1 MWRFLR
7 AHKNAKIRCLA
18 RTTRADL
25 SSSGTAKPHK
35 SWNLARLYMSF
46 AIAEKPRLPR
56 RTFPLTAMCLLTAFS
71 ACDSIHKHPCST
83 LVMCTRMFAICP
95 PLSCYPQHSALLRGL
110 DHTFGLSLL
119 LWALS
124 FPTVPTLFKPVL
136 PTQTPQLD
144 SHKRPQPEGHRRCA
158 MLYNYIE
165 LYYLILVLYFITS
178 DHILA
183 YSSKSYCRSYTST
196 RTRRGGSC
204 LRGIYIYIYI
214 IRPFSSIELACAV
227 RQPSPCVRAFCESGV
242 LFLMSHLKLH
252 FTSHFS
258 LHSPH
263 TPHFTLHTPHFT
275 LRTALFALHTSLHTS
290 HFTLHTSHFTLHTS
304 HFTLHTSHF
313 TLHTSHCTLLAPHF
327 TLHPS
332 HSTLHLIWALLTLS
346 QLISSHLISSHISSK
361 LSWITSQY

>member
-1 MWRFLR
+1 
-7 AHKNAKIRCLA
+7 
-18 RTTRADL
+18 
-25 SSSGTAKPHK
+25 
-35 SWNLARLYMSF
+35 MSF

-204 LRGIYIYIYI
+204 LRGIYI
-214 IRPFSSIELACAV
+214 L
-227 RQPSPCVRAFCESGV
+227 
-242 LFLMSHLKLH
+242 
-252 FTSHFS
+252 
-258 LHSPH
+258 
-263 TPHFTLHTPHFT
+263 
-275 LRTALFALHTSLHTS
+275 
-290 HFTLHTSHFTLHTS
+290 
-304 HFTLHTSHF
+304 
-313 TLHTSHCTLLAPHF
+313 
-327 TLHPS
+327 
-332 HSTLHLIWALLTLS
+332 
-346 QLISSHLISSHISSK
+346 
-361 LSWITSQY
+361 

>member
-1 MWRFLR
+1 
-7 AHKNAKIRCLA
+7 
-18 RTTRADL
+18 
-25 SSSGTAKPHK
+25 
-35 SWNLARLYMSF
+35 MSF

-196 RTRRGGSC
+196 RTRRGRSC
-204 LRGIYIYIYI
+204 LRGIYIYYKTFLIY
-214 IRPFSSIELACAV
+214 RTCMRRAPAK
-227 RQPSPCVRAFCESGV
+227 PVRACILRKWCPV
-242 LFLMSHLKLH
+242 SHVTFEAPLH
-252 FTSHFS
+252 FTFLTALST
-258 LHSPH
+258 HS
-263 TPHFTLHTPHFT
+263 TLH
-275 LRTALFALHTSLHTS
+275 AS
-290 HFTLHTSHFTLHTS
+290 HSTLHTSHCTLRTPHFTS

-332 HSTLHLIWALLTLS
+332 HSTLHLI
-346 QLISSHLISSHISSK
+346 
-361 LSWITSQY
+361 